1 MKVKLPPGLAPEL
14 VQTPFALQLNVFAGD
29 VARVHAPAPVQVQV
43 ASSRLHA
50 PLLDPYVTALLTS
63 TYAPSIFSFYKNYF
77 VFLLYTMP
85 CFKVSILHL

>member
-50 PLLDPYVTALLTS
+50 PLLDPYDTALSELNITVVLEKLNVQLWPELQI
-63 TYAPSIFSFYKNYF
+63 AEGG
-77 VFLLYTMP
+77 
-85 CFKVSILHL
+85 